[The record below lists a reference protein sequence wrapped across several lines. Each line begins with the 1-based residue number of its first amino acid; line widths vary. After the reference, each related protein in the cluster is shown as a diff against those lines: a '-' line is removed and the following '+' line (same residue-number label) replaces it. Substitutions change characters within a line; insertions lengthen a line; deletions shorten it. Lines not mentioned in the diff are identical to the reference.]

1 MSKTKRKSKSKQLS
15 TSRTKA
21 LSNKVLNFAKVKF
34 IDDNYKTTIPI
45 DTIDEFSSNNWP
57 DHTNDFDAC
66 KVYTCNYSDVN
77 NPEERKYG
85 IQIGG
90 FYETETEEKGR
101 GHFHPLEASV
111 IDRYYA
117 TDSPN
122 PDEAFDKEEAEKKSK
137 KKKQAKT
144 KQNQDQQNQKSI
156 IAKKKLLI
164 ENDNLKFNSVNAEQ
178 SKVNSS
184 DQSTVNK
191 EQNKA
196 NDGGKNKSS
205 SADSFQKCEDSFPK
219 ALESTFPLSQGRIK
233 NKNSLLH
240 ESSSDENEQHE
251 NEIKQNKRKTKQ
263 VTKKNKKTTFDS
275 LISSS
280 SSESVEHSINNSPPE
295 SQRISL
301 QKLKGQ
307 NDLCQNDDIID
318 SPVTTKFIDTE
329 KNSGSL
335 RGDSLSYYE
344 RKIRDLEDKLSDC
357 RRENE
362 DLHRIIEKNN
372 LLYKKSQEKIR
383 SCITINQQLKRILS
397 GEEID
402 VDSRDYSSIT
412 DEKFGSVN
420 SIVSSTPSSH
430 PTSGRSKRS
439 GKDSGMEDCEPPSK
453 KRKIIFDKKVPHL
466 PDKYNTKFGTKTQ
479 DPDSKVTT
487 IYLRHNYSMKYDDWT
502 IIMKSRT
509 ESIFCKKILE
519 HFYNSDELK
528 RICVKQINKN
538 NPIRTPN
545 GVNAKEEVS
554 EEFHDMTKKCLE
566 YYIKEYNTEDFST
579 TQLMKKLK
587 DAQRLNKD
595 TAKLVKGDLTAEA
608 EATKTVINS
617 EDVDKVQPLE
627 FIDDM
632 NKKLESSTI
641 LEENDSIKPAKR
653 AGSMIDGESSNAKIP
668 KFLHSTK
675 VGIVHT
681 SEIPTNKS
689 MESITSTKIDSDLKI
704 NELHDAVKVNK
715 KESSEKKIKELTIKL
730 SKALKDAKKFE
741 SKWKDEKNNNLEY
754 RETIRKKNDE
764 LKSVRDLNHQWQFKV
779 LEKVDDYAKAEVNPF
794 TSIIKSDASI
804 GTLRLSNRTGDE
816 RPVMMMHCG
825 NNIWIEE
832 VAYHNAKNKGANAK
846 NTFSQFVKE
855 IACSIIGIE
864 GLTEATPTGKPCN
877 RTIKAK
883 QKAGIEVKAKKKID
897 PILLGAV
904 YDKLNLIFSFCI
916 FKHYLAKEKNMDPIQ
931 AAAELKKV
939 HSYLSQK
946 NHDLN
951 SKKIAKNGP
960 NSDKKKKTRVN
971 KRSKKMQKDKE
982 ESESE
987 EEDGSDEMN
996 EFKEN
1001 SKKKDGNNTNE
1012 ESEDT
1017 GQKNKDKDKDSS
1029 SSSSSSEAE
1038 SRDSDMDIE

>member
-1 MSKTKRKSKSKQLS
+1 M
-15 TSRTKA
+15 
-21 LSNKVLNFAKVKF
+21 
-34 IDDNYKTTIPI
+34 
-45 DTIDEFSSNNWP
+45 
-57 DHTNDFDAC
+57 
-66 KVYTCNYSDVN
+66 
-77 NPEERKYG
+77 
-85 IQIGG
+85 
-90 FYETETEEKGR
+90 
-101 GHFHPLEASV
+101 
-111 IDRYYA
+111 
-117 TDSPN
+117 
-122 PDEAFDKEEAEKKSK
+122 
-137 KKKQAKT
+137 
-144 KQNQDQQNQKSI
+144 
-156 IAKKKLLI
+156 
-164 ENDNLKFNSVNAEQ
+164 
-178 SKVNSS
+178 
-184 DQSTVNK
+184 
-191 EQNKA
+191 
-196 NDGGKNKSS
+196 
-205 SADSFQKCEDSFPK
+205 
-219 ALESTFPLSQGRIK
+219 
-233 NKNSLLH
+233 
-240 ESSSDENEQHE
+240 
-251 NEIKQNKRKTKQ
+251 
-263 VTKKNKKTTFDS
+263 
-275 LISSS
+275 
-280 SSESVEHSINNSPPE
+280 
-295 SQRISL
+295 
-301 QKLKGQ
+301 
-307 NDLCQNDDIID
+307 
-318 SPVTTKFIDTE
+318 
-329 KNSGSL
+329 
-335 RGDSLSYYE
+335 
-344 RKIRDLEDKLSDC
+344 
-357 RRENE
+357 
-362 DLHRIIEKNN
+362 
-372 LLYKKSQEKIR
+372 
-383 SCITINQQLKRILS
+383 
-397 GEEID
+397 
-402 VDSRDYSSIT
+402 
-412 DEKFGSVN
+412 
-420 SIVSSTPSSH
+420 
-430 PTSGRSKRS
+430 
-439 GKDSGMEDCEPPSK
+439 
-453 KRKIIFDKKVPHL
+453 
-466 PDKYNTKFGTKTQ
+466 
-479 DPDSKVTT
+479 
-487 IYLRHNYSMKYDDWT
+487 
-502 IIMKSRT
+502 
-509 ESIFCKKILE
+509 
-519 HFYNSDELK
+519 
-528 RICVKQINKN
+528 
-538 NPIRTPN
+538 
-545 GVNAKEEVS
+545 
-554 EEFHDMTKKCLE
+554 
-566 YYIKEYNTEDFST
+566 
-579 TQLMKKLK
+579 
-587 DAQRLNKD
+587 NKD

-864 GLTEATPTGKPCN
+864 GLTEATPTG
-877 RTIKAK
+877 
-883 QKAGIEVKAKKKID
+883 
-897 PILLGAV
+897 
-904 YDKLNLIFSFCI
+904 I